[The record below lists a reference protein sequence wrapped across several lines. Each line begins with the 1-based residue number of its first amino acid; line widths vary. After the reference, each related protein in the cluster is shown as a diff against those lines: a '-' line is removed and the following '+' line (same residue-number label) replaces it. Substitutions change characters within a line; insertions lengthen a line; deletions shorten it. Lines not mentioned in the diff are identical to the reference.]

1 MQALAP
7 KMPPPCIISWS
18 DQVARVEEDLVRAVV
33 VIVIGSA
40 PLTPANAV
48 AAAIATRMDVKA
60 ASLVLRHTS
69 LSSYLLFLLDAE
81 SVDRLVGLQ

>member
-1 MQALAP
+1 M
-7 KMPPPCIISWS
+7 
-18 DQVARVEEDLVRAVV
+18 ARAEEDLVRVV
-33 VIVIGSA
+33 VVTVIGSA
-40 PLTPANAV
+40 LLAPANAV

-60 ASLVLRHTS
+60 ASLVLRHAS